1 MNELTRKERLLLTL
15 AGEPVDRPAF
25 ICPGGMMNMAVT
37 EAMDE
42 CGHAWPSV
50 HEDAA
55 GMAALTRAVCGS
67 GGLENLGA
75 PFCMTLEAEAMGAAV
90 SMGSRDTE
98 PRVTTYVMEDLGD
111 LDALTALD
119 PHAGRAAIV
128 ADAVRLMAASSPDV
142 PVIADLSGPVS
153 LATSLADPLPF
164 YKALRRDPERARA
177 LLEVC
182 TQAAITFGDALV
194 DAGADVVCVADPS
207 ATGELL
213 GGRAFEQFALP
224 YINDIVRHFAAR
236 GVPSIVHICGD
247 VRALGPVLRGVAA
260 PVISVD
266 SIVRIDV
273 LRQLAPE
280 HLTMGNISTYLLEY
294 GKPRTLSMVAENL
307 LRQGVD
313 IMAPACGIGART
325 PLANLR
331 AVADVLAARNGRP
344 AEAMRAA
351 G

>member
-1 MNELTRKERLLLTL
+1 
-15 AGEPVDRPAF
+15 
-25 ICPGGMMNMAVT
+25 MNMAVT

-42 CGHAWPSV
+42 CGHAWPGV
-50 HEDAA
+50 HSDAA
-55 GMAALTRAVCGS
+55 GMAALTRAVADS

-75 PFCMTLEAEAMGAAV
+75 PFCMTIEAEAMGAEI

-111 LDALTALD
+111 LGSLMPMDASL
-119 PHAGRAAIV
+119 GRAAV
-128 ADAVRLMAASSPDV
+128 AAEAVRLMVASAADL
-142 PVIADLSGPVS
+142 PVIAGLSGPVS

-164 YKALRRDPERARA
+164 YKSLRRHPDRARA

-194 DAGADVVCVADPS
+194 DAGADVVCIADPS

-213 GGRAFEQFALP
+213 GGRSFGEFALP
-224 YINDIVRHFAAR
+224 YINDIVRHFEAR

-247 VRALGPVLRGVAA
+247 VRSLGTVLRGVAA
-260 PVISVD
+260 SVISVD

-273 LRQLAPE
+273 LRELAPD
-280 HLTMGNISTYLLEY
+280 HLTMGNISTYLLEF
-294 GKPRTLSMVAENL
+294 GKPRTLAAVAENL

-313 IMAPACGIGART
+313 ILSPACGIGART

-331 AVADVLAARNGRP
+331 AVTDILSARDGAA
-344 AEAMRAA
+344 AAMRAA